1 MGIPSLAKEDILSK
15 KIVANPDSWK
25 SIDFRDICDSME
37 RKAAT
42 ANLEL
47 LDIELPSEG
56 LLTSM
61 VSSTKGNRKKK
72 STSYVVIC
80 DQTRA
85 VGQQVKITFNKE
97 IKSALKAK
105 RK

>member
-1 MGIPSLAKEDILSK
+1 MYTGPLKGLCTFGEVKSSIKH
-15 KIVANPDSWK
+15 PDS
-25 SIDFRDICDSME
+25 IE

-47 LDIELPSEG
+47 LDIELPYEG

-61 VSSTKGNRKKK
+61 VSFTKGNKKKK
-72 STSYVVIC
+72 STTYAVIC
-80 DQTRA
+80 DQTGA

-97 IKSALKAK
+97 IKKVIS
-105 RK
+105 